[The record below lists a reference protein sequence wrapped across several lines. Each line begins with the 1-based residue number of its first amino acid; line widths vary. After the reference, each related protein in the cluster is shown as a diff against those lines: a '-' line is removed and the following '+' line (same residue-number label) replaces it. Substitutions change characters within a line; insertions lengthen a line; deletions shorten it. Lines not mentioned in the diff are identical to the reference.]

1 MIPVVDATA
10 ALGYLLDQVYL
21 NPPAIVQEGSNNL
34 SRLSSF
40 FPDLTG
46 LRVTATADVRV
57 GEQVLFQAVDPW
69 VVETLQ
75 AVAGHR
81 NLLNGWDGQAG
92 LAPSEGAL
100 DTAEILTQAFAFAP
114 ASSRPVFSVDA
125 DGRPSFSLYSDYLY
139 LHLTVDGPGVIS
151 WYSMRN
157 GQDDFRD
164 DVPVDGFNLEAL
176 SAEILTTA

>member
-10 ALGYLLDQVYL
+10 ALSYLLDQVYL

-40 FPDLTG
+40 FPDLTD
-46 LRVTATADVRV
+46 LRVTSTADIRV
-57 GEQVLFQAVDPW
+57 GEQALYQTVDPW

-81 NLLNGWDGQAG
+81 NLSKGWDGQSG
-92 LAPSEGAL
+92 LAPSSGAL

-125 DGRPSFSLYSDYLY
+125 DGRPSFSSYNDDLY
-139 LHLTVDGPGVIS
+139 LHLTVDDPGVIS
-151 WYSMRN
+151 WYSVRN
-157 GQDDFRD
+157 GEDDFRD
-164 DVPVDGFNLEAL
+164 NVKVDGFNLEAL
-176 SAEILTTA
+176 AAEILTTV